1 MVMVIAM
8 DDNMNNNM
16 IKKIEDQ
23 LTLPKELN
31 KRQISVFLKPDTIK
45 ELDDTTEK
53 IKKYSDKKIT
63 RNTIIELAIENLI
76 ECTPIAIKNYEE
88 KNKSEKENFDTVV
101 FPCDLTGIETF
112 IRTKSWFYVRTD
124 KNKIDKLKYIALYT
138 GYPMQSITH
147 YGIID
152 KYEEKDFN
160 GKIKY
165 IYYLKGSPIKLEN
178 PIPLGNSNPQSTR
191 SPRYTTLK
199 KLKTAKVYAD
209 LA

>member
-1 MVMVIAM
+1 
-8 DDNMNNNM
+8 M

-45 ELDDTTEK
+45 ELDDATEK

-124 KNKIDKLKYIALYT
+124 KSKIDKLKYIALYT
-138 GYPMQSITH
+138 GYPIQSITH

-165 IYYLKGSPIKLEN
+165 IYYLKGNPIKLEN